1 MLNEQL
7 FEIIPSLLTM
17 IIILFIM
24 LGTLFLAAKRAVKA
38 GHLPQAKIKSL
49 VVLASVII
57 PWGILSSFLSINGF
71 YLSEKFL
78 SLMPGLWLPLVPAV
92 LVVALVLV
100 SSDLRDVLRAV
111 IDHTPS
117 TWFIYIH
124 AMRITAIGTLIKTF
138 QGKFPISFELGV
150 GVPDLFFGISALWL
164 AAMVKRGS
172 FNDKHILWWNII
184 GAAVIL
190 IPGGILFQMG
200 LPGPMQMFTQ
210 TPTAEV
216 MMLFPLVLA
225 PTLLVP
231 LFVLFNILVAWRL
244 LEQRKGS

>member
-1 MLNEQL
+1 
-7 FEIIPSLLTM
+7 
-17 IIILFIM
+17 
-24 LGTLFLAAKRAVKA
+24 
-38 GHLPQAKIKSL
+38 
-49 VVLASVII
+49 
-57 PWGILSSFLSINGF
+57 
-71 YLSEKFL
+71 
-78 SLMPGLWLPLVPAV
+78 
-92 LVVALVLV
+92 LV
-100 SSDLRDVLRAV
+100 SADLRDVLRAV

-124 AMRITAIGTLIKTF
+124 AMRITALGTLIKTF
-138 QGKFPISFELGV
+138 QGKFPISFELGD
-150 GVPDLFFGISALWL
+150 GVTDLFFGISALWL
-164 AAMVKRGS
+164 ARMVKRGA
-172 FNDKHILWWNII
+172 FNDSHILWWNII

-200 LPGPMQMFTQ
+200 LPGPIQMFTQ

-244 LEQRKGS
+244 LEKRRA